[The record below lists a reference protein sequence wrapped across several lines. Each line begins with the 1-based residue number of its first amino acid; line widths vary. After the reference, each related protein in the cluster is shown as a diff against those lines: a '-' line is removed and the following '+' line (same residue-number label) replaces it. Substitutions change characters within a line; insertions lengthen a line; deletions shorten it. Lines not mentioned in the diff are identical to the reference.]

1 MRFHSNRYSSGI
13 PSDMSDKEEELK
25 DNPDVDTGFSSPHQD
40 VDTGFSSPPIQVL
53 RFYQDLIARLYE
65 V

>member
-25 DNPDVDTGFSSPHQD
+25 DNVDTGFSSPLQH
-40 VDTGFSSPPIQVL
+40 VDSASPSPPIQVF
-53 RFYQDLIARLYE
+53 RFNQD
-65 V
+65 

>member
-1 MRFHSNRYSSGI
+1 
-13 PSDMSDKEEELK
+13 MSDKDEELK